1 MRDLIKKILIESED
15 EFNWAQELI
24 QDTRTVDI
32 VIHDRKDSMEEV
44 RATVAFTDVYNL
56 IKNIDQEIDDTP
68 FRKVDVYVVDG
79 SNLTK
84 DEITI
89 LEREWIMVGYDL

>member
-56 IKNIDQEIDDTP
+56 IKNIDQEIDKTP
-68 FRKVDVYVVDG
+68 FRKVDAYVVDG
-79 SNLTK
+79 SNLTE
-84 DEITI
+84 DEIAI
-89 LEREWIMVGYDL
+89 LEREWITVGY